1 MKIDKLL
8 LDDERIKN
16 LETVNKILRDL
27 VEEYKNR
34 YCEVYENADQ
44 LSRKYYQ
51 YKAVLEEIKEIC
63 RTDCGDCQYNQDCE
77 CNFEECE
84 EAKIDDILDKINEVL
99 K

>member
-1 MKIDKLL
+1 MEKIL

-34 YCEVYENADQ
+34 DCEVYKNADQ
-44 LSRKYYQ
+44 LSLKNYQ
-51 YKAVLEEIKEIC
+51 YKAVLEEIREIQTTC
-63 RTDCGDCQYNQDCE
+63 LEFKTCKKCKFYE
-77 CNFEECE
+77 KCN
-84 EAKIDDILDKINEVL
+84 KDIENYILNKINEVL